1 MNRFAALIGLCLLS
15 AMAAYPQADGNK
27 GQITGT
33 IFDANQAVV
42 PNAKVK
48 VDNVDTGLS
57 REASTNEAG
66 QYRFVQLDPGKY
78 NITAE
83 SQGFAPAKAEG
94 VTLTVG
100 ASIGINLTL
109 QVGSTTTTVDV
120 GAAPINVA
128 LPAPSSTLESLA
140 ITNLPI
146 NGRRFQDFAVLTPTV
161 QIDPSR
167 GQLSF
172 AGQRGINAN
181 IMLDGADYNQPF
193 FGGIRGGER
202 SNKIFTIP
210 QSAIQEFQV
219 VTTGYSAEYGRSTG
233 GVLNTI
239 TKSGT
244 NAIHGETFY
253 QLRHKEMGA
262 KDPVQK
268 IASLETQHQW
278 GGAIGGPIQRD
289 KLFAFAA
296 FERQDAAQPRSVLFA
311 QLLGRAPSPA
321 TQEAFSFFQGQQRS
335 FQQTNDGM
343 AFTSRAD
350 YQLPAGHRLTL
361 RYNFSDAN
369 AVNAVSVGDALDPF
383 TNRAFSNDG
392 IEKDRTHTGTAQYT
406 HLISPS
412 MVNDIKA
419 GVTYESRPRLS
430 NSELPQVD
438 ARPIGIFGARNFLP
452 TTQDDKR
459 FQLSDGLSIIKGKH
473 TIKLGVDF
481 SRVTAGQ
488 IFGFNQFGAFTL
500 ASSNV
505 DQILTV
511 LSARPAQNQNRFD
524 SPIVVYNRQIGNLTA
539 SVNMTQASLF
549 AQDSFRVNNKL
560 TLDFGIRWEGQYN
573 PAAEANNA
581 TVIDQVKGF
590 RFPNGAVLDPT
601 KIVDSPKQ
609 FMPRFGFAYTPFGG
623 SKAVIR
629 GHAGMF
635 YASTPLLWFTGPANN
650 FRNPPGDVSILL
662 APTATQS
669 VFSLLRQAGADLNAA
684 SLDKLPV
691 IPLDVVQRAAAIAA
705 GGTAR
710 DPFIGATLI
719 TSPTDFRNPRAFQS
733 GLGYEHEIF
742 RNFVAGIQLN
752 YVNTVN
758 LGRNRDYNLPA
769 PTIRATDAS
778 QRPFYGLRSG
788 IARPLRNLGSITV
801 RESSARQ
808 MYRAMTYSA
817 QYRGKKLVFGAHYTY
832 SQNFSDDDTERDSG
846 GANYSDP
853 YNFRADYNYSRNDL
867 RHQYTSY
874 AVYTLPLGFEIGGS
888 LRARSGQVINP
899 VTGADSN
906 EELNSNDRPF
916 TSPGTPLKRNSF
928 RNRGV
933 VNNDLRVMK
942 NFKLT
947 ERYRLQF
954 STEFFNLMNLDNVIF
969 NGANGSILTGGI
981 YGAGLQPNGQ
991 VAPIDPRFMRL
1002 KLADGS
1008 YDRNNSQAGTPLQVQ
1023 FGLRLFF

>member
-1 MNRFAALIGLCLLS
+1 MNRFAALGLCLIS
-15 AMAAYPQADGNK
+15 VPSVYAQADGNK

-33 IFDANQAVV
+33 VFDANQAVV
-42 PNAKVK
+42 PNAKVR
-48 VDNVDTGLS
+48 VDNAETGLS
-57 REASTNEAG
+57 RDASTNEAG
-66 QYRFVQLDPGKY
+66 QYRFVQLDPGTY

-83 SQGFAPAKAEG
+83 SQGFAPAKAEN

-100 ASIGINLTL
+100 ATVGVNLTL
-109 QVGSTTTTVDV
+109 QVGSTSTVIDV
-120 GAAPINVA
+120 GAAVINVA
-128 LPAPSSTLESLA
+128 LPAPSATINSLA

-181 IMLDGADYNQPF
+181 VMLDGADYNQPF

-202 SNKIFTIP
+202 SNSIFTIP

-244 NAIHGETFY
+244 NNVHGEAFY
-253 QLRHKEMGA
+253 QLRHKEMGRVDA
-262 KDPVQK
+262 VQK

-278 GGAIGGPIQRD
+278 GGAVGGPIQRD

-296 FERQDAAQPRSVLFA
+296 FERQDAAQPRNVLFA
-311 QLLGRAPSPA
+311 QLIGRTATAA
-321 TQEAFSFFQGQQRS
+321 TQEAFSFFQGQQRP
-335 FQQTNDGM
+335 FIQTNDGLGLT
-343 AFTSRAD
+343 ARAD

-361 RYNFSDAN
+361 RYNFSDAS
-369 AVNAVSVGDALDPF
+369 AVNAVSVGTGLDPF

-406 HLISPS
+406 HLISPT
-412 MVNDIKA
+412 MVNDLKA

-459 FQLSDGLSIIKGKH
+459 LQLSDALSIISGKH
-473 TIKLGVDF
+473 TIKLGVDY
-481 SRVTAGQ
+481 SRVMAGQ
-488 IFGFNQFGAFTL
+488 IFGFNQYGGFTL

-524 SPIVVYNRQIGNLTA
+524 SSIVTYSRQIGNLTA
-539 SVNMTQASLF
+539 AVNMTQAALF
-549 AQDSFRVNNKL
+549 AQDSFRASNKL

-573 PAAEANNA
+573 PAAEANNSA
-581 TVIDQVKGF
+581 LISQVAGF
-590 RFPNGAVLDPT
+590 RFPNGAILDPT
-601 KIVDSPKQ
+601 KIVNSPKQ

-623 SKAVIR
+623 SKAVFR
-629 GHAGMF
+629 GHAGLF
-635 YASTPLLWFTGPANN
+635 YASTPLLWFAGPANN

-669 VFSLLRQAGADLNAA
+669 VYSLLRQAGADLNG
-684 SLDKLPV
+684 STLDKLPV
-691 IPLDVVQRAAAIAA
+691 LPLDVVQRAAAIAA

-710 DPFIGATLI
+710 DPFIGAALI
-719 TSPTDFRNPRAFQS
+719 TTPRDFRNPRAFQS

-742 RNFVAGIQLN
+742 RNFVAGVQLN
-752 YVNTVN
+752 YINTVN
-758 LGRNRDYNLPA
+758 LGRNRDYNLPL
-769 PTIRATDAS
+769 PTIRPTDAS

-788 IARPLRNLGSITV
+788 ALRPLRNLGSITV

-817 QYRGKKLVFGAHYTY
+817 QYRGKKLVFGAHYTFA
-832 SQNFSDDDTERDSG
+832 QNFSDDDTERDATG
-846 GANYSDP
+846 FNYSDP
-853 YNFRADYNYSRNDL
+853 FNFRGDYNYSRNDI

-874 AVYTLPLGFEIGGS
+874 AVYTLPFGFEIGAS

-899 VTGADSN
+899 VTGADTN
-906 EELNSNDRPF
+906 EELGSNDRPY
-916 TSPGTPLKRNSF
+916 TAPGVPLKRNSF

-942 NFKLT
+942 SFRLG
-947 ERYRLQF
+947 ERFRLQF
-954 STEFFNLMNLDNVIF
+954 STEFFNLLNLDNVVF
-969 NGANGSILTGGI
+969 NGANGSILTGGV
-981 YGAGLQPNGQ
+981 YGPGLQPNGQ
-991 VAPIDPRFMRL
+991 VAAIDPRFMRL